1 MARRSTEANGS
12 KQPGDGKRDAGVE
25 GPDLDANHETVRKCI
40 VSGELKAKQ
49 FLIRFVVDP
58 HGEVVPDLE
67 ERLPGRGLW
76 LSAEPGVIQT
86 ACDKNRF
93 ARAAKC
99 SVKVPEDLPERLE
112 GLLVRRCLN
121 LIGMARR
128 AGAVVAGFEKVRAR
142 LKSGKAGVLLAAS
155 DGASDGRDKIRALAP
170 QAPLLDIFSSEEL
183 GQALGREHVVHAVI
197 FPGGLAERL
206 IREAGKVA
214 GFRPQ
219 AIESHS

>member
-1 MARRSTEANGS
+1 MARRSTGENGS
-12 KQPGDGKRDAGVE
+12 KGPGDGKRHVTADVS
-25 GPDLDANHETVRKCI
+25 DLEANNETVRKCI
-40 VSGELKAKQ
+40 VSGDLKPKQ
-49 FLIRFVVDP
+49 MLIRFVVDP
-58 HGEVVPDLE
+58 QGEVVPDLE

-99 SVKVPEDLPERLE
+99 SVKVPADLPQRLE

-128 AGAVVAGFEKVRAR
+128 AGEVVAGYEKVRAR
-142 LKSGKAGVLLAAS
+142 LKSGKAGALLAAS

-170 QAPLLDIFSSEEL
+170 HAPLLDIFSSDEL
-183 GQALGREHVVHAVI
+183 GQALGREQVVHAVI

-214 GFRPQ
+214 GFRPHE
-219 AIESHS
+219 IESHL